1 MSLRTWAGKAT
12 SPSFFISLLT
22 ASLGKLCDSAAGK
35 STLNKID
42 AQSLV
47 DASALSKSAVA
58 VVARLRESDYSAFIV
73 GGAVRDLLLGK
84 RPKDFDVATDATPEQ
99 VVALFRGARII
110 GRRFQIVHV
119 RMGREIIEVTTFRGH
134 HDGDSS
140 KIAAKSNKG
149 LLLRDNVYGTL
160 DQDAARRD
168 LTINALYL
176 DPVNNLIYDDLNGL
190 EDIQRRTIRIIGDPA
205 TRYRED
211 PVRMLRVARFAAKL
225 GFNID
230 TPTQEAITECR
241 HLLAEIP
248 SARLFDE
255 AIKLFMSG
263 HATTTFQQL
272 IRHDLLGTLFPEAV
286 NALHL
291 TGSREL
297 IYQAMKNTDGRIA
310 RGKPVTPAFLFA
322 AMLWPAVALRS
333 DEIVRAGNVEGSP
346 VDAAGQQI
354 LSKSLERVSIP
365 KRFSMPMRE
374 IWDLQPRLDKRS
386 SKRAKSILALRRFR
400 AAFDLLLLRAEHD
413 SELNEVVKF
422 WEEQQLLFPDIV
434 GSQPAAELPTKR
446 RRPRRRKPAS

>member
-1 MSLRTWAGKAT
+1 
-12 SPSFFISLLT
+12 
-22 ASLGKLCDSAAGK
+22 
-35 STLNKID
+35 
-42 AQSLV
+42 
-47 DASALSKSAVA
+47 
-58 VVARLRESDYSAFIV
+58 
-73 GGAVRDLLLGK
+73 
-84 RPKDFDVATDATPEQ
+84 
-99 VVALFRGARII
+99 
-110 GRRFQIVHV
+110 
-119 RMGREIIEVTTFRGH
+119 
-134 HDGDSS
+134 
-140 KIAAKSNKG
+140 
-149 LLLRDNVYGTL
+149 
-160 DQDAARRD
+160 
-168 LTINALYL
+168 
-176 DPVNNLIYDDLNGL
+176 
-190 EDIQRRTIRIIGDPA
+190 
-205 TRYRED
+205 
-211 PVRMLRVARFAAKL
+211 MLRVARFAAKL

-272 IRHDLLGTLFPEAV
+272 IRHDLLETLFPEAV

-365 KRFSMPMRE
+365 KRFSIPMRE